1 MRSRATGPADRRPRP
16 RLVHAG
22 LTRAGLALGAF
33 LSALAGCLS
42 PTLPLPPP
50 EEPGTITENTDGT
63 WQVAGSCIEG
73 AQVVLLNEAR
83 GRGVVLVDQD
93 ATGHYSI
100 AVAGD
105 ACDVIV
111 LTQSLGDEASGET
124 RFALRAV
131 ESGAAVD
138 PAACH

>member
-22 LTRAGLALGAF
+22 LALVAF
-33 LSALAGCLS
+33 LLVLAGCLS

-50 EEPGTITENTDGT
+50 EEPGTITENADGT

-131 ESGAAVD
+131 ASGVAVD